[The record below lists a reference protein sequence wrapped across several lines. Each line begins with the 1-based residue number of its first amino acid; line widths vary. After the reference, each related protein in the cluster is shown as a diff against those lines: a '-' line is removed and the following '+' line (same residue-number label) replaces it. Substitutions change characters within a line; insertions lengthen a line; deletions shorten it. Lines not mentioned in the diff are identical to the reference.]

1 MRELKY
7 TKSAIRALRKMP
19 ANTAALIIAKIEA
32 YAKDPET
39 ANNNVKTL
47 RGRQGFRLRVGS
59 WRVIMDDDGN
69 VLAVLDIGHRCYTHA
84 HVHGWHVG
92 TSSNHAKLSKASFKA
107 VVSALL
113 ANAPSP
119 SVEKPNNQAV
129 RSICSCEEP
138 APRNIRPELLTAI
151 KDEVSSAECNAK
163 LSVFAKVVASASELA
178 TKVAANCGVP

>member
-32 YAKDPET
+32 YAKDSET

-69 VLAVLDIGHRCYTHA
+69 VLAVLDIGHR
-84 HVHGWHVG
+84 
-92 TSSNHAKLSKASFKA
+92 SSIY
-107 VVSALL
+107 
-113 ANAPSP
+113 
-119 SVEKPNNQAV
+119 E
-129 RSICSCEEP
+129 
-138 APRNIRPELLTAI
+138 
-151 KDEVSSAECNAK
+151 
-163 LSVFAKVVASASELA
+163 
-178 TKVAANCGVP
+178 

>member
-19 ANTAALIIAKIEA
+19 ANTVALIIAKIEA

-69 VLAVLDIGHRCYTHA
+69 VLAVLDIGHR
-84 HVHGWHVG
+84 
-92 TSSNHAKLSKASFKA
+92 SSIY
-107 VVSALL
+107 
-113 ANAPSP
+113 
-119 SVEKPNNQAV
+119 E
-129 RSICSCEEP
+129 
-138 APRNIRPELLTAI
+138 
-151 KDEVSSAECNAK
+151 
-163 LSVFAKVVASASELA
+163 
-178 TKVAANCGVP
+178 

>member
-19 ANTAALIIAKIEA
+19 ANTAALIIVKIEA

-69 VLAVLDIGHRCYTHA
+69 VLAVLDIGHR
-84 HVHGWHVG
+84 
-92 TSSNHAKLSKASFKA
+92 SSIY
-107 VVSALL
+107 
-113 ANAPSP
+113 
-119 SVEKPNNQAV
+119 E
-129 RSICSCEEP
+129 
-138 APRNIRPELLTAI
+138 
-151 KDEVSSAECNAK
+151 
-163 LSVFAKVVASASELA
+163 
-178 TKVAANCGVP
+178 

>member
-19 ANTAALIIAKIEA
+19 ANTAALIIVKIEA

-69 VLAVLDIGHRCYTHA
+69 VLAVLDIGHR
-84 HVHGWHVG
+84 
-92 TSSNHAKLSKASFKA
+92 
-107 VVSALL
+107 
-113 ANAPSP
+113 
-119 SVEKPNNQAV
+119 
-129 RSICSCEEP
+129 RSIYE
-138 APRNIRPELLTAI
+138 
-151 KDEVSSAECNAK
+151 
-163 LSVFAKVVASASELA
+163 
-178 TKVAANCGVP
+178 

>member
-1 MRELKY
+1 MLVK
-7 TKSAIRALRKMP
+7 TS
-19 ANTAALIIAKIEA
+19 ALIIAKIEA
-32 YAKDPET
+32 YAKDPEAT
-39 ANNNVKTL
+39 NNNVKTL

-107 VVSALL
+107 VVSAVL

-119 SVEKPNNQAV
+119 SVEKPNNQVV
-129 RSICSCEEP
+129 RSICSFEEP

-151 KDEVSSAECNAK
+151 REVVSSAECKAK
-163 LSVFAKVVASASELA
+163 LSVFPKVVAAASELVAKVV
-178 TKVAANCGVP
+178 ANCGVP